1 MDDPGGQRIGL
12 APITLADKPH
22 FDRVLSALARP
33 ISDYSFANTYIWS
46 TSFKLFHARIARH
59 LCVFANGTGDLTMLK
74 PPLPERGAGEA
85 DLRECITQCF
95 DIMDAYND
103 VHARRAHS
111 RIEYVSDEMLER
123 LQSATLRSINLSAT
137 PMHGDYVYDTQRMID
152 LAGGA
157 LKSKRHAR
165 SRFMREYPDHRVE
178 DLDDRH
184 VPTCLE
190 LLSLW
195 ERHGDASH
203 EGEVNEHHIGSD
215 ILRRFDT
222 RACEL
227 ALEGWR
233 ELGLTGMVLFAGDRL
248 IGFTLGEAISPMQ
261 VSVLIEKTHPGYTG
275 AAQFIFAEFCARH
288 WADYPECNAGDDW
301 GIPSLRFTKQSYR
314 PTRLLSKYTLTRQPV
329 VVVCPPAIAMPI
341 ENPKFQVAAD
351 VEGIEIVPVE
361 STASERELAADPP
374 TALRRALR
382 RDVNAILQLERA
394 CFTSAEET
402 FNRRQIRYLI
412 GDPRAIVTVAARG
425 GRIFGWSVGL
435 VRQHRRS
442 RSGRLYAVAV
452 HPDAQGRQ
460 LGRCL
465 VEHTLA
471 ALAGMGIE
479 RIFLEVR
486 SDNTPAISLYRK
498 MGFADHCEL
507 PNYYGEWT
515 HGKRMKLVVA
525 SSRSD
530 AGEGLSA
537 DHAEPTLFDD
547 VPVEIGSRT

>member
-12 APITLADKPH
+12 APITLADKPQ
-22 FDRVLSALARP
+22 FDRVLSALAHP
-33 ISDYSFANTYIWS
+33 ISDYSFANTYVWS

-74 PPLPERGAGEA
+74 PPLPERGASEA
-85 DLRECITQCF
+85 DLRECITHCF

-165 SRFMREYPDHRVE
+165 SRFVRDYPDHHVE
-178 DLDDRH
+178 DLDEAH
-184 VPTCLE
+184 VPACLD
-190 LLSLW
+190 LLALW
-195 ERHGDASH
+195 ERHGDAAH

-227 ALEGWR
+227 ALDSWR
-233 ELGLTGMVLFAGDRL
+233 ELGLTGMALFVGDRL

-261 VSVLIEKTHPGYTG
+261 ASILIEKTHPAFSG
-275 AAQFIFAEFCARH
+275 AAQFIFSEFCRRH
-288 WADYPECNAGDDW
+288 WASHPECNAGDDW

-314 PTRLLSKYTLTRQPV
+314 PVRLLSKYTLTRQPV
-329 VVVCPPAIAMPI
+329 VVVCPPAINMPI
-341 ENPKFQVAAD
+341 ENPKFQIAAD
-351 VEGIEIVPVE
+351 ADGIEIVPLM
-361 STASERELAADPP
+361 SEAPVKLRP
-374 TALRRALR
+374 ALK
-382 RDVNAILQLERA
+382 RDVSAILHLERA

-412 GDPRAIVTVAARG
+412 GDPRATVTVAVRC
-425 GRIFGWSVGL
+425 GRVIGWAVGL

-452 HPDAQGRQ
+452 HPDAQGRH
-460 LGRCL
+460 LGRRL

-471 ALAGMGIE
+471 ALAGLGIE

-498 MGFADHCEL
+498 MGFADHREL
-507 PNYYGEWT
+507 PNYYGEWA
-515 HGKRMKLVVA
+515 HGKRMKLAAPALSRVIPARVVA
-525 SSRSD
+525 D
-530 AGEGLSA
+530 
-537 DHAEPTLFDD
+537 DPEPTLFDRLPAEAVSRPSP
-547 VPVEIGSRT
+547 VPNGGRT